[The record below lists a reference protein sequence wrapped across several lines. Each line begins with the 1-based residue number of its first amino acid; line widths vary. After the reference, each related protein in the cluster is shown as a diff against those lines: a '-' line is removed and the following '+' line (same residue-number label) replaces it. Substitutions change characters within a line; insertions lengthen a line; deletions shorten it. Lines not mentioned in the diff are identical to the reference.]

1 MATKVEMVRL
11 VLLRESLRKQA
22 EEFEMLKSIYSM
34 PGEFQTDNPLLINVI
49 QEFLSGNRSS
59 VDEKLDFRL
68 KVQLTETVKMELS
81 VLLGQLYP
89 SHDLPMFTV
98 RTDSLSK
105 AQENLVKQA
114 IENYINTEI
123 DKSDPYIYQV
133 VSWLQDHIEE
143 IALTPS
149 VEEVKKEEE
158 ALRME
163 RNWLWSHHIYS
174 KIKRQNIMK
183 LCKGNH
189 LSGFMWSGKPG
200 VICIEGTLES
210 VQEVTRT
217 IKSWQWQ
224 KLKIVKVENCDNDI
238 DGKFL
243 RFKGFEEI
251 MEEDDGKGEDV
262 KMNTS
267 RFFKYLD
274 SHQSGNMKMELFGFD

>member
-238 DGKFL
+238 DEKFL

-251 MEEDDGKGEDV
+251 MEEDDGNGEDV